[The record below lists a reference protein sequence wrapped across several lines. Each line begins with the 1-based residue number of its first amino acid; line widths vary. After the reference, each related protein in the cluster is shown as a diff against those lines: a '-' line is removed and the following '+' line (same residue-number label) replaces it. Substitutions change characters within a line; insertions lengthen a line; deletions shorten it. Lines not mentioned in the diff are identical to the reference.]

1 MPRKKT
7 DWPAIKLEYV
17 NSNLSLRELAD
28 RNGIKA
34 AGVMA
39 RAAKEGW
46 DNERKQKQAEV
57 SKNAQEQLD
66 VSRSEELAKFN
77 EDDLRMA
84 RAIRGRA
91 AQLLQASDKLT
102 AGELRAVASSAAEAQ
117 KIGRLALG
125 AETAHTINV
134 NQDLTP
140 KRDEDFM

>member
-91 AQLLQASDKLT
+91 AQLLQASDNLT
-102 AGELRAVASSAAEAQ
+102 AGELRAVASSASEAQ

-125 AETAHTINV
+125 AETAHTINI
-134 NQDLTP
+134 NQELTP